1 MIAVRVLLIGGAM
14 ALLTSGTAGQG
25 SSYVEHV
32 VGRESA
38 GDYTVFNRAGTT
50 QALGAYQFIPST
62 FAGLGYMSYTGGAR
76 SSWSSY
82 AFISEA
88 RANGVSSVSD
98 LRFTEA
104 GRGLQDQ
111 AFHRFTQRNL
121 SAMSGSTRG
130 AIGASV
136 SGVAV
141 TQEGLLS
148 NAHFLGASGLNDWVE
163 AGFDAS
169 VLPWEYVTAN
179 GFSSYAE
186 LQNYLMRRMA
196 DAGGSTYTPG
206 STFAVGGGGAPMYE
220 GTDGFPGLSS
230 KRAVTIREV
239 PPFHGQRPTLAG
251 G

>member
-1 MIAVRVLLIGGAM
+1 MIGMRVLLAGA
-14 ALLTSGTAGQG
+14 ALIVWPVSLAGQG
-25 SSYVEHV
+25 ASYVEHV
-32 VGRESA
+32 VGRESG

-62 FAGLGYMSYTGGAR
+62 FAGLGYMTYTGGPR
-76 SSWSSY
+76 SSWGSY
-82 AFISEA
+82 SFTSEA
-88 RANGVSSVSD
+88 RANGVGSVSD
-98 LRFTEA
+98 LRFTGA
-104 GRGLQDQ
+104 GHALQDQ
-111 AFHRFTQRNL
+111 AFHRFTQRNW

-130 AIGASV
+130 TVGSTI
-136 SGVAV
+136 SGVTV
-141 TQEGLLS
+141 TQAGLLS
-148 NAHFLGASGLNDWVE
+148 NAHFLGAGGLNRWVE

-169 VLPWEYVTAN
+169 VLPWEFVTAN
-179 GFSSYAE
+179 GFSSYAQ
-186 LQNYLMRRMA
+186 LQDYLMRRMA

-206 STFAVGGGGAPMYE
+206 STFAVGSGGAPMYQ